1 MENDVSEQMIEFN
14 KIYKMIDDTYHNYAK
29 SCDLSNAS
37 LWILYSVWENNETY
51 TQKELC
57 EVWSYS
63 RQTINS
69 ALKNLEG
76 QGLIQ
81 LLHELDNKK
90 NKQIILTKR
99 GKGLAEKVIV
109 PLMEAEKNSF
119 ASLSNEE
126 RCIFLKLM
134 KKHAELFG
142 KEVKKIIDKS
152 SEDISSQ

>member
-1 MENDVSEQMIEFN
+1 MDNNISEQMTEFN
-14 KIYKMIDDTYHNYAK
+14 KIYKTIDETYHNYAK
-29 SCDLSNAS
+29 SCNLSNTS
-37 LWILYSVWENNETY
+37 LWILYSVWENNKAY

-63 RQTINS
+63 RQTVNS
-69 ALKNLEG
+69 SLKSLEG
-76 QGLIQ
+76 QGYIQ

-99 GKGLAEKVIV
+99 GKELAEKIV
-109 PLMEAEKNSF
+109 LPLMEAEKNSF

-126 RCIFLKLM
+126 RCVFLKLM
-134 KKHAELFG
+134 KKHSELFG
-142 KEVKKIIDKS
+142 KEVNKIVNKS